1 MNVLKMCIIS
11 VLAMLISYNADAEI
25 RRKSAERKCDFN
37 KEVCIANLNILLN
50 SLSAMR
56 AKGVAY
62 AVKDLDS
69 GKIVAQEYISNAK
82 INYLEDYEYIG
93 IETTQF
99 INVILGLNYGII
111 SVNDLNENRLDFKDN
126 SKANDELLFKLK
138 LMPQRSTPL
147 EYLEMYCEF
156 IQNPKFKDI
165 LPVLHNKIEKGF
177 LSYMKVKGVDMYG
190 FSDFSTDDEVGTVYM
205 FIGHFEKNNK
215 RYAIVSVVDSP
226 EKAIKFEKSKKSIK
240 NSNYMTSALIEA
252 IAKNK

>member
-25 RRKSAERKCDFN
+25 RRKLVERKCDFN
-37 KEVCIANLNILLN
+37 REVCIANLNILLN
-50 SLSAMR
+50 SFLAMQ

-69 GKIVAQEYISNAK
+69 GKIVAQEYMSNAK
-82 INYLEDYEYIG
+82 INYLENYEYIG
-93 IETTQF
+93 LETTQF

-147 EYLEMYCEF
+147 EYLEMYSEF
-156 IQNPKFKDI
+156 IQNPKLKDI

-190 FSDFSTDDEVGTVYM
+190 FSDFSTDDEVGTVYI
-205 FIGHFEKNNK
+205 FLGHFEKNNK

-226 EKAIKFEKSKKSIK
+226 DKNLKSKKSK
-240 NSNYMTSALIEA
+240 KDSNSMESALIEA
-252 IAKNK
+252 IAKNM

>member
-25 RRKSAERKCDFN
+25 RRKLVERKCDFN
-37 KEVCIANLNILLN
+37 REVCIANLNILLN
-50 SLSAMR
+50 SFLAMQ

-69 GKIVAQEYISNAK
+69 GKIVAQEYMSNAK
-82 INYLEDYEYIG
+82 INYLENYEYIG
-93 IETTQF
+93 LETTQF

-147 EYLEMYCEF
+147 EYLEMYGEF
-156 IQNPKFKDI
+156 IQNPKLKDI

-190 FSDFSTDDEVGTVYM
+190 FSDFSTDDEVGTVYI
-205 FIGHFEKNNK
+205 FLGHFEKNNK

-226 EKAIKFEKSKKSIK
+226 DENLKSKKDS
-240 NSNYMTSALIEA
+240 NSMASALIEA
-252 IAKNK
+252 IAKNM

>member
-69 GKIVAQEYISNAK
+69 GKIVAQEYISRAK
-82 INYLEDYEYIG
+82 INYLENYEYIG
-93 IETTQF
+93 FETTQF

-190 FSDFSTDDEVGTVYM
+190 FADFSTDDEVGTVYI
-205 FIGHFEKNNK
+205 FLGHFEKNNK
-215 RYAIVSVVDSP
+215 KYAIVSVVDSP
-226 EKAIKFEKSKKSIK
+226 DKDIISKKAK
-240 NSNYMTSALIEA
+240 KDSNNMASALIEA
-252 IAKNK
+252 IAKNM

>member
-11 VLAMLISYNADAEI
+11 VLAMLIGYNADAEI
-25 RRKSAERKCDFN
+25 RRKSTERMCDFN

-50 SLSAMR
+50 SLSAMQ

-69 GKIVAQEYISNAK
+69 GKIVAQEYMSKAK
-82 INYLEDYEYIG
+82 INYLENYEYIG
-93 IETTQF
+93 LETTQF

-147 EYLEMYCEF
+147 EYLKMYSEF

-190 FSDFSTDDEVGTVYM
+190 FSDFSRDDEVGLVYM

-226 EKAIKFEKSKKSIK
+226 DENLKSKKDS
-240 NSNYMTSALIEA
+240 NSMASALIEA

>member
-69 GKIVAQEYISNAK
+69 GKILAQEYISNAK

-93 IETTQF
+93 LETTQF

-126 SKANDELLFKLK
+126 SKANGELLFKLK

-177 LSYMKVKGVDMYG
+177 LSYMKVKGMDMYG
-190 FSDFSTDDEVGTVYM
+190 FFR
-205 FIGHFEKNNK
+205 FLN
-215 RYAIVSVVDSP
+215 R
-226 EKAIKFEKSKKSIK
+226 
-240 NSNYMTSALIEA
+240 
-252 IAKNK
+252 